1 MPIYRYLSECGFQ
14 ADEFRKIDN
23 RNDGPE
29 CPACGDKMQL
39 RILGCNVQADNTDY
53 VSAAIDKETGK
64 RVSIRSRAQH
74 REFLARND
82 YIEVGNECKPPKRD
96 DGPTDAPMMSVE
108 EMKKSGFVEEA
119 Y

>member
-1 MPIYRYLSECGFQ
+1 MPIYRYLSECGLQ
-14 ADEFRKIDN
+14 VDQFRKIDN

-29 CPACGDKMQL
+29 CPTCGDKMQL
-39 RILGCNVQADNTDY
+39 RIMGCNVQPDNTDY

-74 REFLARND
+74 REFLVRND
-82 YIEVGNECKPPKRD
+82 YIEVGNECRPPKREE
-96 DGPTDAPMMSVE
+96 TDSTPMLSAKE
-108 EMKKSGFVEEA
+108 IKKSGLVEKS